1 MQLVGVDLVHVVQ
14 VHQHDVGVVA
24 RLQHALV
31 VGQAQHGGGTGAHQ
45 EAEHFQRQTLL
56 TAELGVADAEG
67 RFQTHHT
74 GSALLLLLGGVGG
87 VVGADAGHGAVLDGV
102 DQRGHVVRL
111 ADGRVDAVGQA
122 AVVKPQ
128 VVRRDL
134 AADPRAA
141 HPAHADGVDGLPG
154 GDVAHVQPGAV
165 VLGQMAVAHGL
176 DVLGQAV
183 VPGADLAILGVGH
196 DGQAALGGNRERAGH
211 DGVVHDAVAVLGDEL
226 DVLGQGQQVIQRLAV
241 EILRDGDGL
250 VCVAQADAGGLG
262 LDGVGDLGTGADRLR
277 VGHQVDEGVPARG
290 SRGGAG
296 GDVLLV
302 LKAGGAPVA
311 VGVDEGGQDRAALRV
326 EHLLPFRDEQPQTD
340 SGDFS
345 VAQPDLNGLA
355 RAVLCVADQ
364 HGGNLL

>member
-1 MQLVGVDLVHVVQ
+1 M
-14 VHQHDVGVVA
+14 
-24 RLQHALV
+24 
-31 VGQAQHGGGTGAHQ
+31 
-45 EAEHFQRQTLL
+45 
-56 TAELGVADAEG
+56 
-67 RFQTHHT
+67 
-74 GSALLLLLGGVGG
+74 
-87 VVGADAGHGAVLDGV
+87 VGADAGHGAVLDGV

-134 AADPRAA
+134 AADPRTA
-141 HPAHADGVDGLPG
+141 HPAHADGIDGFPG

-165 VLGQMAVAHGL
+165 VLGQMAVAHSL

-196 DGQAALGGNRERAGH
+196 DGQAALGGNRERPGH
-211 DGVVHDAVAVLGDEL
+211 DGVVHDAIAVLSDEL
-226 DVLGQGQQVIQRLAV
+226 DVLGQGQQMIQRFAV

-250 VCVAQADAGGLG
+250 VCVAQADAGGLD
-262 LDGVGDLGTGADRLR
+262 LDGVGDLGAGADRLR

-326 EHLLPFRDEQPQTD
+326 EHLLPFRDKQPQTD
-340 SGDFS
+340 SGNFS

-364 HGGNLL
+364 HGGNLLKNRKLCHS